1 MQEIKGQPGESL
13 WMAAQRAIKAAS
25 DTGTDK
31 FLVFNDTT
39 VRVYPGSH
47 EYDITDKYF
56 LHRALERND
65 RR

>member
-1 MQEIKGQPGESL
+1 MQTIESQPGEPIHKAVERVIQ
-13 WMAAQRAIKAAS
+13 AANS
-25 DTGTDK
+25 TGQEM
-31 FLVFNDTT
+31 FLKCNGTT